1 MIIRPLL
8 LDSSFNVTEI
18 LKIVMQDAGIIHYP
32 LFSKKKKNTSS
43 YALWKINYCDVDSIC
58 LLLDTDKM
66 YLLLKWLS
74 LNLVN

>member
-32 LFSKKKKNTSS
+32 LFSKKNTSS